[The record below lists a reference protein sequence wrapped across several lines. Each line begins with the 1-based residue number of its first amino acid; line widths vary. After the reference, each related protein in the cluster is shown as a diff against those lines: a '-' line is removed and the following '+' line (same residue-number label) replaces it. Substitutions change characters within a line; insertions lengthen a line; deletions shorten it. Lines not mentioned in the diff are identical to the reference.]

1 MRRRRTG
8 HVPCFDSR
16 FLALDPWVSIRHRPK
31 ESVTVRLLIL
41 LAAFVPLAVTF
52 ASAGARAETI
62 GGNPG
67 PQYNYICPDADGK
80 PPLDC
85 YFDAVGH
92 LYTMCKHVKSIEIL
106 EFGYPNSTEGTNGAK
121 SESCLAKQKL
131 NMTRPYQAA
140 LKAATRSAKAV
151 DGLRAL
157 NAEWLKALGDLAW
170 RTGESDT
177 AYKARTME
185 PYEQFA
191 ATIVDIRTSLQLAD
205 AERDRKKAAPAH
217 KPAAKTVATKAAH

>member
-1 MRRRRTG
+1 LRIPYL
-8 HVPCFDSR
+8 VAAC
-16 FLALDPWVSIRHRPK
+16 AA
-31 ESVTVRLLIL
+31 TVAI
-41 LAAFVPLAVTF
+41 AA
-52 ASAGARAETI
+52 AGSHAETI

-106 EFGYPNSTEGTNGAK
+106 EFGYEKSTDGTNGAK
-121 SESCLAKQKL
+121 SDSCLAKQKL

-140 LKAATRSAKAV
+140 LKSATRSAKAV

-157 NAEWLKALGDLAW
+157 NAEWLQAMADLGW
-170 RTGESDT
+170 RKGESDT
-177 AYKARTME
+177 VYKARTME
-185 PYEQFA
+185 PYEKFA
-191 ATIVDIRTSLQLAD
+191 ATIVDIQTSLQLAD
-205 AERDRKKAAPAH
+205 AAKDKKKTAAQSH
-217 KPAAKTVATKAAH
+217 KPAAKAATKKATH

>member
-1 MRRRRTG
+1 VRPMLIA
-8 HVPCFDSR
+8 VVV
-16 FLALDPWVSIRHRPK
+16 ALV
-31 ESVTVRLLIL
+31 
-41 LAAFVPLAVTF
+41 LAAHV
-52 ASAGARAETI
+52 AGAETI

-67 PQYNYICPDADGK
+67 PQYNYVCPNSDGK

-106 EFGYPNSTEGTNGAK
+106 EYGYDKSTEGTNGAK
-121 SESCLAKQKL
+121 SESCVVKQKL

-140 LKAATRSAKAV
+140 LKSATRSAKAV

-157 NAEWLKALGDLAW
+157 NEKWLKALSDLAW

-185 PYEQFA
+185 PYEAFA
-191 ATIVDIRTSLQLAD
+191 ASIVDIQTSIQLAASGAD
-205 AERDRKKAAPAH
+205 KKTAAAKPKAAP
-217 KPAAKTVATKAAH
+217 KAAQQAAQKAAH

>member
-1 MRRRRTG
+1 M
-8 HVPCFDSR
+8 R
-16 FLALDPWVSIRHRPK
+16 FLH
-31 ESVTVRLLIL
+31 
-41 LAAFVPLAVTF
+41 LAAACAVILAI
-52 ASAGARAETI
+52 AAAGARAETI

-67 PQYNYICPDADGK
+67 PQYNYVCPNADGK

-106 EFGYPNSTEGTNGAK
+106 EFGYDKSTEGTNGAK
-121 SESCLAKQKL
+121 SESCLVKQKL

-140 LKAATRSAKAV
+140 LKSATRSAKAI

-157 NAEWLKALGDLAW
+157 NAEWLKALGNLAW

-191 ATIVDIRTSLQLAD
+191 ATIVAIRTSLQLAD
-205 AERDRKKAAPAH
+205 AAKDKKRPAVAEARKPAKTAVKKAAN
-217 KPAAKTVATKAAH
+217 